1 MDLYSQKRRW
11 KLLLLIFALSIG
23 AISLVYTNYLV
34 SMMAESERRN
44 AELWAFSTKLK
55 SEVDDEHFLDF
66 LTDVQNKYAQIPAIL
81 ADSEDKILAYKEL
94 DSTKTNNPN
103 DKSRTYDPLYFREQ
117 LEVMKD
123 QHPPINIKIAT
134 GEQLFVYYKDS
145 QLLTSLKYYPYRQL
159 SGITVFLI
167 LAYLAFSSSRRSEQ
181 NQVWVGMA
189 KETAHQLG
197 TPISSIMAWIEI
209 LKEKYGHKDAELL
222 DEMENDVMRLEIIA
236 ERFSKIGSAPVLEK
250 HNVKEVVRNFIN
262 YLEKR
267 ITKKIKFEVNGDS
280 IEAELSVP
288 LFEWVIENLCKN
300 AVNAIGTNE
309 GKISLNVSQNK
320 THVYIDVTDTGT
332 GIPKSKFET
341 VFQPGYTTRKRG
353 WGLGLS
359 LTRRIVEN
367 YHKGQV
373 FVKDSELGKGTTFRV
388 ILNAGKKVA

>member
-1 MDLYSQKRRW
+1 MRMDVYAQKRRW

-34 SMMAESERRN
+34 SLMAESERRN
-44 AELWAFSTKLK
+44 AELWALSTKLK
-55 SEVDDEHFLDF
+55 IEVEDEHFLDF
-66 LTDVQNKYAQIPAIL
+66 LTDVQNKYTQIPAIL
-81 ADSEDKILAYKEL
+81 TDSKNQILSYKGL
-94 DSTKTNNPN
+94 DSLKTNIQT
-103 DKSRTYDPLYFREQ
+103 DKSRTYDPAYFAEQ
-117 LEVMKD
+117 LLIMKD
-123 QHPPINIKIAT
+123 QHPPIIVKVGANDA
-134 GEQLFVYYKDS
+134 FYVYYKDS
-145 QLLTSLKYYPYRQL
+145 QLLNSIKYFPYRQL
-159 SGITVFLI
+159 TGIAVFLI

-197 TPISSIMAWIEI
+197 TPISSMMAWIEI
-209 LKEKYGHKDAELL
+209 LKDKYGEKDAELL
-222 DEMENDVMRLEIIA
+222 DEMESDVGRLEVIA

-250 HNVKEVVRNFIN
+250 HNVKDVVRNYID

-267 ITKKIKFEVNGDS
+267 ISKKISFKVTGEPVA
-280 IEAELSVP
+280 AELSVP

-309 GKISLNVSQNK
+309 GEITLNVSQNK
-320 THVYIDVTDTGT
+320 THVYVDISDTGT

-373 FVKDSELGKGTTFRV
+373 FVKDSEVGKGTTFRV
-388 ILNAGKKVA
+388 ILNV

>member
-1 MDLYSQKRRW
+1 MDVYSQKRRW
-11 KLLLLIFALSIG
+11 KLLLLLFALSIG
-23 AISLVYTNYLV
+23 AMSLVYTNYLV
-34 SMMAESERRN
+34 GSMAVSERRN
-44 AELWAFSTKLK
+44 AELWALSTKLK
-55 SEVDDEHFLDF
+55 IEMEDEHFLDF
-66 LTDVQNKYAQIPAIL
+66 LTEIQNKYTQIPAII
-81 ADSEDKILAYKEL
+81 ADSHDKILAYKEL
-94 DSTKTNNPN
+94 DSLKTNNPN
-103 DKSRTYDPLYFREQ
+103 DKSKHYDPAYFREQ
-117 LEVMKD
+117 LKIMKE
-123 QHPPINIKIAT
+123 QHTPIIISI
-134 GEQLFVYYKDS
+134 GSGDELYVFYKDS

-159 SGITVFLI
+159 TGITVFLI

-209 LKEKYGHKDAELL
+209 LKEKYGEKDEELL
-222 DEMENDVMRLEIIA
+222 DEMENDVTRLQIIA
-236 ERFSKIGSAPVLEK
+236 DRFSKIGSAPVLEK
-250 HNVKEVVRNFIN
+250 HNVKEVVRNFID

-267 ITKKIKFEVNGDS
+267 ISKKIKFEVKGEPVN
-280 IEAELSVP
+280 AELSVP

-300 AVNAIGTNE
+300 AVNAIGTSE

-320 THVYIDVTDTGT
+320 THVYIDISDTGT

-373 FVKDSELGKGTTFRV
+373 YVKDSELGKGTTFRV
-388 ILNAGKKVA
+388 VLNAGH